1 MCFLETLSMN
11 SNRGTSHSS
20 QNPWRSEV
28 EDTWV
33 YLYDATA
40 HSKNWSR
47 DAPYR
52 TVWVCNDLRPEIQTF
67 FSPLVLRLSC
77 IHLFIHLSIQRSLT
91 ACSLL
96 SVLRWRD
103 SCLLLIC
110 LSWATLI
117 SKCVKFTQSLQQ
129 PYKLNANICLPF
141 ADQGNGV
148 QIASVT
154 CRRPDG
160 GWIVYLEAVPDVWL
174 HG

>member
-11 SNRGTSHSS
+11 SNRGPSHSS
-20 QNPWRSEV
+20 QSPWRSEV

-52 TVWVCNDLRPEIQTF
+52 TVWACNDLRPEIQTF

-77 IHLFIHLSIQRSLT
+77 IHLSIQRSLT

-110 LSWATLI
+110 LPRATLI

-129 PYKLNANICLPF
+129 PYKLSANICLPF

-154 CRRPDG
+154 CRRPHG
-160 GWIVYLEAVPDVWL
+160 GWIVYLEAAPAVWL